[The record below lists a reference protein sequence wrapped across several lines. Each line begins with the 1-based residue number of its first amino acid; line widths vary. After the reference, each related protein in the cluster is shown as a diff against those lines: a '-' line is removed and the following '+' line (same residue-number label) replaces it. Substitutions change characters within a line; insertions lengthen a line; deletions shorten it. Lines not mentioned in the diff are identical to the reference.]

1 MPYLYNSRQNSVL
14 WLDRAPDRLETWES
28 VGNTYVEP
36 SNEVTPLDIPGK
48 LETLETELANLDTR
62 ITALEG
68 TP

>member
-1 MPYLYNSRQNSVL
+1 MPYLYNNRHNSVL

-28 VGNTYVEP
+28 VSNTYVEP
-36 SNEVTPLDIPGK
+36 PNEVAPLNIPEK
-48 LETLETELANLDTR
+48 LETLETELADLNTR